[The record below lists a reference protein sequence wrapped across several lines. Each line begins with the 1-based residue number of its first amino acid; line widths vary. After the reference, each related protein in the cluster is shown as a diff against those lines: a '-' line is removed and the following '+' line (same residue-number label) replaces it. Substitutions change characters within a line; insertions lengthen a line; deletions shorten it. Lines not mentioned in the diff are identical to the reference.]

1 MLRLL
6 LANNDLLYNT
16 ADNNNL
22 NAQRC
27 VVHLMDCGSADKTAN
42 CSGSESPRS
51 ALLSV
56 IDWPIALGQW
66 SMRSDG
72 DSCVSDA
79 VYTRSI
85 YWSQQT
91 TGEKLSDDSVQ
102 PRTVV
107 RGVDP
112 MCFSG
117 SGLEHSNSR
126 FESILL
132 ISNHSSFRVLFDK
145 IASVYFIWKI
155 YLYFITGN
163 GQPRKTALCQLYRH
177 PSFPIKQELKV
188 TLLAVRLKIKPTCR

>member
-1 MLRLL
+1 MLVHMCVIQVRCSLTAFHVAFVNIMFCDYLPFFSMLRLL

-22 NAQRC
+22 NAQRS

-72 DSCVSDA
+72 DSRVSDA

-91 TGEKLSDDSVQ
+91 TGEKLSDDFVRPS
-102 PRTVV
+102 TVV

-117 SGLEHSNSR
+117 SGPTH
-126 FESILL
+126 F
-132 ISNHSSFRVLFDK
+132 FR
-145 IASVYFIWKI
+145 SW
-155 YLYFITGN
+155 
-163 GQPRKTALCQLYRH
+163 
-177 PSFPIKQELKV
+177 
-188 TLLAVRLKIKPTCR
+188 VRIGIVPTHFLR

>member
-1 MLRLL
+1 MLVHMCVIQVRCSLIAFHVAFVNIMFCDYLPFFSMLTLL

-16 ADNNNL
+16 ADNNSL
-22 NAQRC
+22 NAQRS

-102 PRTVV
+102 PSTVV

-112 MCFSG
+112 MCFLG
-117 SGLEHSNSR
+117 P
-126 FESILL
+126 
-132 ISNHSSFRVLFDK
+132 D
-145 IASVYFIWKI
+145 
-155 YLYFITGN
+155 
-163 GQPRKTALCQLYRH
+163 
-177 PSFPIKQELKV
+177 
-188 TLLAVRLKIKPTCR
+188 

>member
-1 MLRLL
+1 MRQIKLTRASFWAHDKITSRIVLYADRFGECAHMCVIQVRCSLIAFHVAFVNIMFWDYLPFFSMLRLL

-22 NAQRC
+22 NAPSS

-66 SMRSDG
+66 SMRSDA

-102 PRTVV
+102 PSTVV

-117 SGLEHSNSR
+117 SGLEHSNSL
-126 FESILL
+126 FESI
-132 ISNHSSFRVLFDK
+132 RFD
-145 IASVYFIWKI
+145 S
-155 YLYFITGN
+155 L
-163 GQPRKTALCQLYRH
+163 
-177 PSFPIKQELKV
+177 
-188 TLLAVRLKIKPTCR
+188 